1 MKALVLQEPG
11 QFSWA
16 EKPHPGQPPEGY
28 ALLRIKHVS
37 VCGTDLHAYKGR
49 QPFFTYPRILG
60 HEVAAEVV
68 TVGANVTHLQP
79 GDLVSIEP
87 YRNPVADQ
95 AVKRG
100 KTNCGSQVTVLG
112 VHEDGAMQEFIL
124 YPAANLHVV
133 NGMHPDQ
140 VALIEPFAIGCH
152 AVERAEIQNGDTVL
166 VIGAG
171 PIGLAVI
178 ALARLKGVKI
188 AALDINGNRLQFAK
202 KLFPEITAVLLEDTV
217 VEDLKAAF
225 DGELPIVVFD
235 ATGSKASM
243 ERTFEFAAAG
253 GTIVFVGL
261 FVGDVVFPDPVFH
274 RKEITLKAS
283 RSATAVDFRKVIQLF
298 KAGLI
303 NTEGYI
309 SHRIKFEHLAE
320 QFTGLY
326 VPEANVIKAIIDF

>member
-1 MKALVLQEPG
+1 MKALVLQQPG
-11 QFSWA
+11 EFRWA
-16 EKPHPGQPPEGY
+16 EKPHPGQPPAGY

-37 VCGTDLHAYKGR
+37 VCGTDLHTYKGR

-60 HEVAAEVV
+60 HEVAAEVMATGEGV
-68 TVGANVTHLQP
+68 QNVQP

-95 AVKRG
+95 AVRRG

-112 VHEDGAMQEFIL
+112 VHEDGAMQEYIL
-124 YPAANLHVV
+124 YPASNLHAV
-133 NGMHPDQ
+133 NGMHPDHA
-140 VALIEPFAIGCH
+140 ALIEPFAIGCH
-152 AVERAEIQNGDTVL
+152 AVERAGMADGDTVL

-171 PIGLAVI
+171 PIGLAII

-202 KLFPEITAVLLEDTV
+202 KMFPELETVLLKDTV
-217 VEDLKAAF
+217 VDDLRQAF
-225 DGELPIVVFD
+225 DGELPTVVFD
-235 ATGSKASM
+235 ATGNKASM
-243 ERTFEFAAAG
+243 ERCFEFAAAG
-253 GTIVFVGL
+253 STIVFVGL

-283 RSATAVDFRKVIQLF
+283 RSATAADFKKVIGLF

-303 NTEGYI
+303 PTEGYI
-309 SHRIKFEHLAE
+309 SHRIAFENLAGE
-320 QFTGLY
+320 FTGLY
-326 VPEANVIKAIIDF
+326 SPEANVIKAIIDF

>member
-1 MKALVLQEPG
+1 MKALVLRQPG
-11 QFSWA
+11 EFNWA
-16 EKPHPGQPPEGY
+16 EKPHPGQPSEGE

-68 TVGANVTHLQP
+68 AVGQNISNVKA

-87 YRNPVADQ
+87 YRNPVSDQ

-112 VHEDGAMQEFIL
+112 VHEDGAMQEFIR

-152 AVERAEIQNGDTVL
+152 AVERAEMQHDDTVL

-171 PIGLAVI
+171 PIGMAVI

-188 AALDINGNRLQFAK
+188 AALDVNEHRLHFAK
-202 KLFPEITAVLLEDTV
+202 KLFPELTAVLLKDTV
-217 VEDLKAAF
+217 TEDLRAAF
-225 DGELPIVVFD
+225 DGELPTVVFD

-243 ERTFEFAAAG
+243 ERCFEFAAAG
-253 GTIVFVGL
+253 GTIVYVGL
-261 FVGDVVFPDPVFH
+261 FVGDVVFHDPVFH

-283 RSATAVDFRKVIQLF
+283 RSAQAKDFSKVIQLF

-303 NTEGYI
+303 PTEGYI
-309 SHRIKFEHLAE
+309 SHRIKFEDLATE
-320 QFTGLY
+320 FTGLY
-326 VPEANVIKAIIDF
+326 APEANVIKAIIDF